1 MVGLS
6 VYEDFTSYASGVYKH
21 ITGGMVGGHA
31 IKLVG
36 WGHDETTGELYWV
49 CQNQWSEKWGMDG
62 FVNVAA
68 GEIGLDS
75 MALSCD
81 PDIKTKPN

>member
-1 MVGLS
+1 
-6 VYEDFTSYASGVYKH
+6 
-21 ITGGMVGGHA
+21 
-31 IKLVG
+31 
-36 WGHDETTGELYWV
+36 
-49 CQNQWSEKWGMDG
+49 MDG